1 MSRTVSRTTLG
12 TSQYAVVD
20 SSPRTKTRP
29 VVAATSIAT
38 RASRSRDSTS
48 SRIASAT
55 ASQSLS
61 GWPSVTDSEVKGT
74 DRWAF
79 TTDLGPGLPRLRVRR
94 LLRRE
99 LVNMN
104 AHAEELQA
112 SDLAVDL
119 LGNRVDAR
127 LELGRMLAEPL
138 QAERL

>member
-29 VVAATSIAT
+29 VV
-38 RASRSRDSTS
+38 
-48 SRIASAT
+48 SAT

-127 LELGRMLAEPL
+127 L
-138 QAERL
+138 